1 MKENRIK
8 SVIKEYF
15 ETTAHLLRYEV
26 CEQSERVAAQI
37 LALVCATLEC
47 SELYEECL
55 AHVVRAYEIQTVED
69 CLLIHQDPIAVRDG
83 IAQIKMDLLMDMDV
97 RTLRIFDSE
106 LMFDD
111 VRTRALSGNANA
123 CRLLAGLQWL
133 GIGTPENRRSAIA
146 TWELLAASGRQG
158 AMKALI
164 YAWEQEG
171 DPDASV
177 DWITTLTLVRRADDA
192 FSPIVPLSLCP
203 LYTAKEVDAANLVLY
218 LRQLH
223 SRGQEGELHLPMLYY
238 AQNSKDDYATKMARL
253 GTERN
258 FNLLMQEEGRSRSKR
273 IGF

>member
-1 MKENRIK
+1 MKDNQIK
-8 SVIKEYF
+8 SVIREYF
-15 ETTAHLLRYEV
+15 ETAAHLLRYEV
-26 CEQSERVAAQI
+26 CEQSLQVSGQI
-37 LALVCATLEC
+37 LALVCATQEC
-47 SELYEECL
+47 PELYEACFS
-55 AHVVRAYEIQTVED
+55 HVLRANEIQTVED

-83 IAQIKMDLLMDMDV
+83 IAQIKMDLLMDMDI
-97 RTLRIFDSE
+97 RTLRIFDPE

-111 VRTRALSGNANA
+111 VRARALSGDANA
-123 CRLLAGLQWL
+123 CRLLACMQWL
-133 GIGTPENRRSAIA
+133 GIGTSENRRSAIA

-164 YAWEQEG
+164 YAWELEG

-177 DWITTLTLVRRADDA
+177 DWVTTLTLVRRADDA

-203 LYTAKEVDAANLVLY
+203 LYTAEEVGAANLVLY
-218 LRQLH
+218 LRQIH
-223 SRGQEGELHLPMLYY
+223 NQGQNRGLHLPMLYY

-253 GTERN
+253 GTEQN